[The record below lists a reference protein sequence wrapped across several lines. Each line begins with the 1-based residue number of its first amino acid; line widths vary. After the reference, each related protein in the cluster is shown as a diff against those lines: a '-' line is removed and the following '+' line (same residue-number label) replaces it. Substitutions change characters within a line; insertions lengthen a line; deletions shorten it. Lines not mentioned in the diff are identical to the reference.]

1 MVFIHWFVAWTSN
14 ISISQLGFIGKRRK
28 KVLSESDWGVGE
40 NWSQMMPTTASLLE
54 KHELEKF
61 PTKDIFNNFNQGQ
74 IWFCHEKY
82 SNFNFYVDWKGSR
95 TWRLPRRGIW
105 DFSNKL
111 AQKDWLYMLFKDHV
125 LRNQNCSVLQY
136 SCALFVFSVIFPL
149 HSVDLGASGP
159 LSCHVQ
165 MFEKPGCAPVTKKI
179 RKTNA
184 LRGLFCLNAGEM
196 GEGEKVKV
204 FLQQQKNRTGE
215 LELLEGQRLHPP
227 SI

>member
-1 MVFIHWFVAWTSN
+1 MIEELGKIGVRWCQPQPPCWKNMNWKNFPQKIFSTTS
-14 ISISQLGFIGKRRK
+14 
-28 KVLSESDWGVGE
+28 
-40 NWSQMMPTTASLLE
+40 
-54 KHELEKF
+54 
-61 PTKDIFNNFNQGQ
+61 TKDKFDFATKNIQ
-74 IWFCHEKY
+74 ISTFM
-82 SNFNFYVDWKGSR
+82 SIG
-95 TWRLPRRGIW
+95 TWQLPRRGIW

-111 AQKDWLYMLFKDHV
+111 AQKDWLCMLFKDHV

-204 FLQQQKNRTGE
+204 FLQQKNRTGE

>member
-1 MVFIHWFVAWTSN
+1 MRFVC
-14 ISISQLGFIGKRRK
+14 F
-28 KVLSESDWGVGE
+28 LSY
-40 NWSQMMPTTASLLE
+40 
-54 KHELEKF
+54 
-61 PTKDIFNNFNQGQ
+61 I
-74 IWFCHEKY
+74 
-82 SNFNFYVDWKGSR
+82 
-95 TWRLPRRGIW
+95 
-105 DFSNKL
+105 
-111 AQKDWLYMLFKDHV
+111 
-125 LRNQNCSVLQY
+125 
-136 SCALFVFSVIFPL
+136 PL

-204 FLQQQKNRTGE
+204 FLQQKNRTGE